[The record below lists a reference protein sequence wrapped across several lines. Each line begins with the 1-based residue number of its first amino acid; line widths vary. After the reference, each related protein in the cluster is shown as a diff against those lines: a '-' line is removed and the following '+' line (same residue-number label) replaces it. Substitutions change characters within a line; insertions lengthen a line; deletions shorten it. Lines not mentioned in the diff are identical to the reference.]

1 MGLDTRTASWS
12 AGRKYGSEVE
22 HGLAILNQCEPGQV
36 AYLRSCG
43 TQLSLFRVVRDAE
56 NTPRILRVSSTSA
69 NSIATIQLKG
79 PSCSRMKSAHW
90 SGTIP
95 IPVLENIPSRTA
107 SSAIPRTRKRIGR
120 ASRPLGDFG
129 PSNIPCGTHWLGM
142 DSGCIMRDLANA
154 GRPPAADQP
163 KKGNLEDTR
172 DYVFLAP
179 VGRRHSSAPPA

>member
-1 MGLDTRTASWS
+1 MGLDTRTAPWS

-22 HGLAILNQCEPGQV
+22 HGLAILNQFEPGQV

-56 NTPRILRVSSTSA
+56 NTPRILRVSSMSA

-79 PSCSRMKSAHW
+79 PSCSRMKSTHW

-95 IPVLENIPSRTA
+95 IPVLENIPSCTA
-107 SSAIPRTRKRIGR
+107 SSVIPRTRKRIGR

-129 PSNIPCGTHWLGM
+129 PSIIPCGTHWVGNGFWM
-142 DSGCIMRDLANA
+142 YCAGSG
-154 GRPPAADQP
+154 Q
-163 KKGNLEDTR
+163 
-172 DYVFLAP
+172 
-179 VGRRHSSAPPA
+179 RRSPSWKSRGLSRQDERS